1 VIISRAAGIVF
12 TLLLTLGPALPT
24 AWAQGA
30 SGGQALRPKLEGQAL
45 VDALAQ
51 GGHVILL
58 RHTATEPVTPDP
70 DFFDLDDCSTQRG
83 LSAQGRS
90 QATSM
95 GKAFRKLGI
104 PVGEVLSSP
113 YCRCLET
120 GKLAFGRATRSE
132 ILSVADG
139 MSVQEKSEWGGVVR
153 KMLATPPK
161 PGTNTVLI
169 THTGTLLYSFGL
181 SSRPEGIAHVFR
193 PGPAGP
199 AVYVGVMLPEQW
211 PELAGIE
218 AEAP

>member
-1 VIISRAAGIVF
+1 MSRVAGIGF
-12 TLLLTLGPALPT
+12 ALLLALGPALPT
-24 AWAQGA
+24 ALAKDAG
-30 SGGQALRPKLEGQAL
+30 GGQALRPKLEGQAL
-45 VDALAQ
+45 VDALKQ

-70 DFFDLDDCSTQRG
+70 DLFDLNDCSTQRG
-83 LSAQGRS
+83 LSAEGRS
-90 QATSM
+90 QAVLM

-104 PVGEVLSSP
+104 PVAEILSSP

-139 MSVQEKSEWGGVVR
+139 LSVEEKSEWGGVVR

-161 PGTNTVLI
+161 AGANSVLI

-193 PGPAGP
+193 PDQSGTAI
-199 AVYVGVMLPEQW
+199 YVGMMLPEQW
-211 PELAGIE
+211 PELAGIA